1 MYDHANIK
9 VESSYLSQLP
19 NIWTLDYRP
28 QDSLSFIDIIKGFVP
43 RLLTDKINAK
53 VKHQEMTSLI
63 ISNFM
68 NYIYTDIC
76 SRVWNVRCQAQVAI
90 EKRLGINNRMKKQ
103 KNISRNKLPR
113 LDLDRNL
120 YSSSLTYG
128 QLGVGYSIRSGGHW
142 AGFMAMVN
150 WFLRF
155 APCLRWLDLNT
166 LSGP

>member
-1 MYDHANIK
+1 MKKRRYDLYEFSKCPLCHYCVESFNHVFTCSKQKDIVIDIRQKSQRLLLKLMYDHANIK

-19 NIWTLDYRP
+19 NIWTLNHRP

-76 SRVWNVRCQAQVAI
+76 LRVWNVRCQAQVAI
-90 EKRLGINNRMKKQ
+90 EKSLGINNRMK
-103 KNISRNKLPR
+103 NKKTLVVINY
-113 LDLDRNL
+113 LD
-120 YSSSLTYG
+120 
-128 QLGVGYSIRSGGHW
+128 
-142 AGFMAMVN
+142 
-150 WFLRF
+150 
-155 APCLRWLDLNT
+155 
-166 LSGP
+166 